1 MWLSTAV
8 GSLSGRR
15 RLDESAAVVTS
26 ASARIRSTDVSRRTM
41 RAALARM
48 RVLARRLVAPVLG
61 DVPRDLADGG

>member
-1 MWLSTAV
+1 
-8 GSLSGRR
+8 
-15 RLDESAAVVTS
+15 
-26 ASARIRSTDVSRRTM
+26 M